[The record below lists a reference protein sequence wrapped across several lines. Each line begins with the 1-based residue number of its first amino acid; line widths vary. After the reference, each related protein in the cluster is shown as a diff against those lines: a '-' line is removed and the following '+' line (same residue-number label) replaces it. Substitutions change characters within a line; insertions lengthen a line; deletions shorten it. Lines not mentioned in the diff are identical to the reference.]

1 MAEVRD
7 KSTIGDYGRYLDLRE
22 LRAYTRIGRDS
33 ATKLGRDA
41 GAVIK
46 IGRRVVYD
54 RTKIDEYMESMTV

>member
-7 KSTIGDYGRYLDLRE
+7 KSTIGDYGRYIDLRE

-33 ATKLGRDA
+33 ATKLGRAA
-41 GAVIK
+41 GAAIK
-46 IGRRVVYD
+46 IGKRVVYD